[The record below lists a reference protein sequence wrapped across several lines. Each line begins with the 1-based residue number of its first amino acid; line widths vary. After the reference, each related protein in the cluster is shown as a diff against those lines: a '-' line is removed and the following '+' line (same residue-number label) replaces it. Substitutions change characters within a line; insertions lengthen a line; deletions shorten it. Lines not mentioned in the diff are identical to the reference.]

1 MTFASDQSLKLT
13 GVKAGADLSAKQWYC
28 VKMAST
34 AQEVV
39 LNILASTS
47 GVGILQNDPADGEEA
62 LVAVAG
68 VVKAAAETSVSINDY
83 VAAST
88 TGRVKTTTTDTN
100 EVVGKALEAS
110 SSAGDIITILLT
122 PGTLAG

>member
-1 MTFASDQSLKLT
+1 MSFASDQSLKLT
-13 GVKAGADLSAKQWYC
+13 GVRAGADLSAKQYYC

-39 LNILASTS
+39 LNILATTR

-62 LVAVAG
+62 LVAVVG
-68 VVKAAAETSVSINDY
+68 VVKAASEASVTVNDY

-100 EVVGKALEAS
+100 ELVGIALESNSA
-110 SSAGDIITILLT
+110 AGDIITVLLT
-122 PGTLAG
+122 PGMHAG